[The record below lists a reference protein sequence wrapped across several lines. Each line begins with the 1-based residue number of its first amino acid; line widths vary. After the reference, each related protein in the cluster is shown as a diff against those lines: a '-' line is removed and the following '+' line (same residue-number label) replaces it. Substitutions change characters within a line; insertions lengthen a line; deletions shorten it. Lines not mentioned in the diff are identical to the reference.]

1 MSIDADEIIFHQYA
15 LSPFSEKIRKVFA
28 HKGISYRNVE
38 QPMWLPRPH
47 LTPMTAAFRRIPVM
61 QIGADIYC
69 DTAMIADKLEA
80 LRPDPTIYP
89 DGAAGLADI
98 VAAWAD
104 RQLFFPLCAPLV
116 FGAISDALPA
126 ELLADRRKMMPGL
139 DIEMLRAAAP
149 VLGASLA
156 ANLDFAE
163 TALDGR
169 SHLVG
174 DAFSIADAALF
185 HTLWFVRNDPVSA
198 GRIAERPRLTAWMQR
213 VEEMGVGEPVD
224 TDPAEAIAAAAAAE
238 PAQASDA
245 AGSASGYTQIAY
257 GTKVGV
263 FADDL
268 PSDVVE
274 GEVVSA
280 DSRAIVIRRESA
292 EAGALHLHFPRAGYS
307 VREL

>member
-1 MSIDADEIIFHQYA
+1 MSIAADEIIFHQYA
-15 LSPFSEKIRKVFA
+15 LSPFSEKIRKLFA
-28 HKGISYRNVE
+28 HKGMTYRNVE

-47 LTPMTAAFRRIPVM
+47 LTPLTAAFRRIPVM

-198 GRIAERPRLTAWMQR
+198 GRIAERPRLAAWMQR
-213 VEEMGVGEPVD
+213 VEEVGVGEPVD
-224 TDPAEAIAAAAAAE
+224 TDPAEAVERAAASD
-238 PAQASDA
+238 PSDA
-245 AGSASGYTQIAY
+245 GSGGTEIAH
-257 GTKVGV
+257 GTRVGI

-274 GEVVSA
+274 GEIVSA
-280 DSRAIVIRRESA
+280 DGRAIVIRRESE
-292 EAGALHLHFPRAGYS
+292 EAGTLHVHFPRAGYS
-307 VREL
+307 VRPI